1 MEAELQPQEEQ
12 SPAHVVGL
20 SLCDS
25 APLLWRLQDL
35 KAVRSDGLVGALLGS
50 LPRTPRQNVRL
61 GRPLLLLPEE
71 ERLLGER
78 RGVGALPAQNQ
89 VSKRAGSDVLGNT
102 WVRTK
107 MREQNS
113 GVELELRDAAGGELQ
128 QRYVEQQRR
137 SFEEQSV
144 LALEERKSAFVRA
157 MTSSSGSD
165 EALQRRLLDLEQ
177 NFNFPRSALAVQLS
191 TARAGLSH
199 CPEARAFLEADWPI
213 RAQRCPRREAR
224 FQVFRDLRGRGFFL
238 TSAGK
243 FGGDF
248 LVYPGDPLRFHAHF
262 IAVCL
267 ALDESVCLLDVLCVA
282 RLGSNV
288 KKTVLLCSPA
298 PDGPVRYTSLQ
309 WSGMNGSVPFQSMA
323 APSHFVLM
331 VISSD
336 GNRFSG
342 SASAGGASQWW
353 E

>member
-1 MEAELQPQEEQ
+1 KYMFKFRMNIPKDSSEELSHAP
-12 SPAHVVGL
+12 VVGL

-35 KAVRSDGLVGALLGS
+35 KAVRSEGLVGALLGS
-50 LPRTPRQNVRL
+50 LPRTPRQNIRL

-78 RGVGALPAQNQ
+78 RGAAAL
-89 VSKRAGSDVLGNT
+89 
-102 WVRTK
+102 VRLFCHQ
-107 MREQNS
+107 E
-113 GVELELRDAAGGELQ
+113 VAGGELQ
-128 QRYVEQQRR
+128 QHYAEEQQR

-144 LALEERKSAFVRA
+144 LALEDRKSALVRA
-157 MTSSSGSD
+157 MTSSSGRCV
-165 EALQRRLLDLEQ
+165 LQRRLLDLEQ
-177 NFNFPRSALAVQLS
+177 NFSFPRSALAVQLS

-213 RAQRCPRREAR
+213 RAQHCPRREAR

-267 ALDESVCLLDVLCVA
+267 ALDESICLLDVLCVA

-309 WSGMNGSVPFQSMA
+309 WSGMV
-323 APSHFVLM
+323 
-331 VISSD
+331 
-336 GNRFSG
+336 
-342 SASAGGASQWW
+342 
-353 E
+353 

>member
-1 MEAELQPQEEQ
+1 MEAELRPQEEL
-12 SPAHVVGL
+12 SHAPVVGL

-35 KAVRSDGLVGALLGS
+35 KAVRSEGLVGALLGS
-50 LPRTPRQNVRL
+50 LPRTPRQNIRL

-78 RGVGALPAQNQ
+78 RGAAALPARNQ
-89 VSKRAGSDVLGNT
+89 EV
-102 WVRTK
+102 
-107 MREQNS
+107 
-113 GVELELRDAAGGELQ
+113 AGGELQ
-128 QRYVEQQRR
+128 QHYAEEQQR

-144 LALEERKSAFVRA
+144 LALEDRKSALVRA

-165 EALQRRLLDLEQ
+165 PGSDEVLQRRLLDLEQ
-177 NFNFPRSALAVQLS
+177 NFSFPRSALAVQLS

-213 RAQRCPRREAR
+213 RAQHCPRREAR

-267 ALDESVCLLDVLCVA
+267 ALDESICLLDVLCVA

-309 WSGMNGSVPFQSMA
+309 WSGMV
-323 APSHFVLM
+323 
-331 VISSD
+331 
-336 GNRFSG
+336 
-342 SASAGGASQWW
+342 
-353 E
+353 

>member
-1 MEAELQPQEEQ
+1 TPGDPELFRTEEL
-12 SPAHVVGL
+12 SPAPVVGL

-78 RGVGALPAQNQ
+78 RGAATLPNQ
-89 VSKRAGSDVLGNT
+89 DGETD
-102 WVRTK
+102 RTGHLYQK
-107 MREQNS
+107 
-113 GVELELRDAAGGELQ
+113 DQ
-128 QRYVEQQRR
+128 QR

-144 LALEERKSAFVRA
+144 LALEDRKSALVRA
-157 MTSSSGSD
+157 MTSSSGRCVTM
-165 EALQRRLLDLEQ
+165 RRLLELEQ
-177 NFNFPRSALAVQLS
+177 NFSFPRSALAVQLS

-267 ALDESVCLLDVLCVA
+267 ALDESICLLDVLCVA

-309 WSGMNGSVPFQSMA
+309 WSGMV
-323 APSHFVLM
+323 
-331 VISSD
+331 
-336 GNRFSG
+336 
-342 SASAGGASQWW
+342 
-353 E
+353 